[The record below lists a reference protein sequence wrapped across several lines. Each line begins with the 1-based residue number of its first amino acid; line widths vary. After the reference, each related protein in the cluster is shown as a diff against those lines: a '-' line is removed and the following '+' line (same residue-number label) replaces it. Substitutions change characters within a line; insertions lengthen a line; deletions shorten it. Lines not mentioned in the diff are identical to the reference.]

1 MTRGIRVV
9 NVVLAILFALIGI
22 TLIIRAPESHT
33 TDVAY
38 RVGQVIGTS
47 VVLAPLITVF
57 YLTWRALSANS
68 TVGAVKTARIANIIA
83 TVVTILFFSAVAVF
97 ASTSFSIRH
106 LLVILIFA
114 LPFMLNVMVLGKK
127 RAEFDR
133 ATGTPKSEPAPA
145 SETIGTGEIS
155 DRANVPRH
163 VPAPAVSA
171 EPVAVSQGKK
181 TSSNYFVRHWRGEL
195 SLGISYWVNGSIL
208 AGIVPIAL
216 IGALAPMVKDSHSLR
231 WMSFLILSFMLFSVI
246 AWFWSIVGIWRSA
259 GQHVARGG
267 KAGWANAAKAMVVLG
282 LVAMAARLA
291 TNIVPQVKEFALIA
305 IGNDPIGSIKI
316 NVATNGLSVIIVGA
330 LREGSAAEIR
340 KILDAAPGAK
350 TLVLNSNGGR
360 LLEAR
365 QIARIVQNR
374 HLDTY
379 VEDQCVSACT
389 YVFLAGRE
397 RAATPNAR
405 IGFHQPSFPGYD
417 AVAER
422 SATQEMLDVYRTAG
436 LPEAFVQR
444 IGRTPPE
451 DMWYPSRDELIDA
464 HVITRVSLGGEIAT
478 SGLWLHSKQE
488 FMLQMKSIP
497 LYQAIEKRFPGTINE
512 AVERGWAVKE
522 RGGSDADIMN
532 AMRNVNAELY
542 PKLLKTADTAV
553 LESYIKLMVDELLAA
568 RAVSGEA
575 CARLLASQLDITKTL
590 PKELGEREQQFLMQA
605 LATPPRTEME
615 LPDAAQVRQAM
626 QSVAAGMP
634 QGYINVI
641 ANTKS
646 YSDRPE
652 LVCGAMI
659 AFYQGIEA
667 LPPRERVVALQG
679 LFQR

>member
-1 MTRGIRVV
+1 
-9 NVVLAILFALIGI
+9 
-22 TLIIRAPESHT
+22 
-33 TDVAY
+33 
-38 RVGQVIGTS
+38 
-47 VVLAPLITVF
+47 
-57 YLTWRALSANS
+57 
-68 TVGAVKTARIANIIA
+68 
-83 TVVTILFFSAVAVF
+83 
-97 ASTSFSIRH
+97 
-106 LLVILIFA
+106 
-114 LPFMLNVMVLGKK
+114 
-127 RAEFDR
+127 
-133 ATGTPKSEPAPA
+133 
-145 SETIGTGEIS
+145 
-155 DRANVPRH
+155 
-163 VPAPAVSA
+163 
-171 EPVAVSQGKK
+171 
-181 TSSNYFVRHWRGEL
+181 
-195 SLGISYWVNGSIL
+195 
-208 AGIVPIAL
+208 
-216 IGALAPMVKDSHSLR
+216 
-231 WMSFLILSFMLFSVI
+231 
-246 AWFWSIVGIWRSA
+246 
-259 GQHVARGG
+259 
-267 KAGWANAAKAMVVLG
+267 
-282 LVAMAARLA
+282 
-291 TNIVPQVKEFALIA
+291 
-305 IGNDPIGSIKI
+305 
-316 NVATNGLSVIIVGA
+316 
-330 LREGSAAEIR
+330 
-340 KILDAAPGAK
+340 
-350 TLVLNSNGGR
+350 
-360 LLEAR
+360 
-365 QIARIVQNR
+365 
-374 HLDTY
+374 
-379 VEDQCVSACT
+379 
-389 YVFLAGRE
+389 
-397 RAATPNAR
+397 
-405 IGFHQPSFPGYD
+405 
-417 AVAER
+417 
-422 SATQEMLDVYRTAG
+422 
-436 LPEAFVQR
+436 
-444 IGRTPPE
+444 
-451 DMWYPSRDELIDA
+451 MWYPSRDELIDA